1 MNNSLKFKKNESF
14 YIRDGWIEKALN
26 AINENPEINIFSKNN
41 GMKVLGIGSNMVK
54 TFVLFE
60 F

>member
-26 AINENPEINIFSKNN
+26 AINENPEINIFSK
-41 GMKVLGIGSNMVK
+41 KC
-54 TFVLFE
+54 
-60 F
+60 